1 MGSFEYEKFRFLGK
15 ALKTSNGEKLVKVN
29 LLSGVFDAPA
39 KSQFQNL
46 VQFNG
51 EYGCPYCLEPG
62 KTVKVGLRGH
72 THAFPF
78 NFDSKTGHAKL
89 RTHAST
95 KEHAV
100 KAQAE
105 VCFLILVMCELYER
119 YTRQLFFEWSLLGNI
134 I

>member
-1 MGSFEYEKFRFLGK
+1 M
-15 ALKTSNGEKLVKVN
+15 KVN

-62 KTVKVGLRGH
+62 KTVKVGAKGH

-78 NFDSKTGHAKL
+78 NFESKTGHATL
-89 RTHAST
+89 RTHSDT
-95 KEHAV
+95 KKHAV

-105 VCFLILVMCELYER
+105 VCLLILKIQIEIVRKYDNFSEKFTWIFKIKRRVQE
-119 YTRQLFFEWSLLGNI
+119 FK
-134 I
+134 